1 MYTALRRSF
10 FFDGA
15 LLSAKRFGQSP
26 MTDIF
31 TTSNRLALFIDG
43 LNLHASGRAL
53 GFDVDFKRLRSL
65 FEKRGNLLRAHY
77 YTMLLEDQEFSG
89 VRPLIDWLGYNGFI
103 VVTRTAREF
112 VETGGRRK
120 IAGSMGVALSV
131 DALQL
136 AGHIDQMVLF
146 SGDGDFRPLVDAMQ
160 RRGVQVIVVSTI
172 APPRPMISDDLRRQ
186 ADGFVDLVD
195 LRPLIERVPCA
206 PR

>member
-1 MYTALRRSF
+1 
-10 FFDGA
+10 
-15 LLSAKRFGQSP
+15 
-26 MTDIF
+26 MTDIL

-65 FEKRGNLLRAHY
+65 FEKRGTLLRAHY

-172 APPRPMISDDLRRQ
+172 ATPQPMISDDLRRQ

-195 LRPLIERVPCA
+195 LRPLIERAPCA